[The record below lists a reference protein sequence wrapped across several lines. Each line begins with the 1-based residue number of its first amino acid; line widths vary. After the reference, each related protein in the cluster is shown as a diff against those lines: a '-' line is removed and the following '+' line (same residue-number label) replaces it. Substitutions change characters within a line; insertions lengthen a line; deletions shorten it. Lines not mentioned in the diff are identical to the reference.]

1 MLACAPISLLTCAY
15 GEEAGTGSMTN
26 LQLFIAIIVPMLF
39 NGALIALLNN
49 NFNARFASLE
59 SRFEIL
65 TGKVAELTDR
75 VTRVEERLERH

>member
-1 MLACAPISLLTCAY
+1 
-15 GEEAGTGSMTN
+15 MTN

-39 NGALIALLNN
+39 NGALIALVNN
-49 NFNARFASLE
+49 NVNARFAGME
-59 SRFEIL
+59 ARFASFETRLEIL